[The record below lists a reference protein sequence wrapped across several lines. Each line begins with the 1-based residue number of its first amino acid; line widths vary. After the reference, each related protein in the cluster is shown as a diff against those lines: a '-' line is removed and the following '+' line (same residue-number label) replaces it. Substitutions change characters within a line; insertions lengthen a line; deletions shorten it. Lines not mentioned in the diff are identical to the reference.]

1 MKNNFIIDF
10 PFCRVYHGTTRI
22 NVYDVSEK
30 VMASFKVNDSLIK
43 INKKI
48 MSINNTKLFDNKYE
62 NTSLKT
68 TLFIGKI
75 LDEFSFKLIDID
87 FSKMNIISYNR
98 FIKNII
104 KNNLINTPYI
114 RVKFKDNDKK
124 YEIKIKKYIKKVED
138 NFFGDTIRYTIYKVT
153 VIKNKKEYEF
163 EIREQVFERDTF
175 DMIFTNIEN
184 ILEGGL

>member
-22 NVYDVSEK
+22 NVCDFKEK
-30 VMASFKVNDSLIK
+30 VMGIFKVNDNLTE

-48 MSINNTKLFDNKYE
+48 MFINNTKLFDNKYE

-68 TLFIGKI
+68 TFFVAKI
-75 LDEFSFKLIDID
+75 LDEFSFRLIDID
-87 FSKMNIISYNR
+87 FSKINIVSYH

-104 KNNLINTPYI
+104 KNNLITTPYI
-114 RVKFKDNDKK
+114 RVKFKDKDKK

-138 NFFGDTIRYTIYKVT
+138 NFFGDTMRYTIYKVT

-163 EIREQVFERDTF
+163 ETVEQVFEKDTF

>member
-10 PFCRVYHGTTRI
+10 PFCRVYHGTTRK
-22 NVYDVSEK
+22 NVCDFKEK
-30 VMASFKVNDSLIK
+30 VMGLFKVNDNLTE

-48 MSINNTKLFDNKYE
+48 MFINNTKLFDNK
-62 NTSLKT
+62 
-68 TLFIGKI
+68 
-75 LDEFSFKLIDID
+75 IDID
-87 FSKMNIISYNR
+87 FSKINIVSYH

-104 KNNLINTPYI
+104 KNNLITTPYI
-114 RVKFKDNDKK
+114 RVKFKDKDKK

-138 NFFGDTIRYTIYKVT
+138 NFFGDTMRYTIYKVT

-163 EIREQVFERDTF
+163 ETVEQVFERDTF

>member
-22 NVYDVSEK
+22 NVCDFKEK
-30 VMASFKVNDSLIK
+30 VMGSFKVNDSLTE

-48 MSINNTKLFDNKYE
+48 MTINNTKLFDNKYE

-124 YEIKIKKYIKKVED
+124 NDIKIKKYIKKVED
-138 NFFGDTIRYTIYKVT
+138 NFFGDTLRYTIYKVT

-163 EIREQVFERDTF
+163 ETVEQVFDRDTF
-175 DMIFTNIEN
+175 DMVFTNIEN
-184 ILEGGL
+184 ILERGL

>member
-22 NVYDVSEK
+22 NVYDVAEK
-30 VMASFKVNDSLIK
+30 VMASFKVNNNIIE

-62 NTSLKT
+62 NTSIKT

-75 LDEFSFKLIDID
+75 LDEFSFKFIDID
-87 FSKMNIISYNR
+87 FSKINIVSYNR

-104 KNNLINTPYI
+104 KNNLMNTPYI

-138 NFFGDTIRYTIYKVT
+138 NFFGDIIRYTIYKVT

-163 EIREQVFERDTF
+163 ETREQVFERDTF

>member
-10 PFCRVYHGTTRI
+10 PFCRVCHGTTRI
-22 NVYDVSEK
+22 NVYDVSGK
-30 VMASFKVNDSLIK
+30 VMASFKVNDNLIE

-62 NTSLKT
+62 KTSLKT
-68 TLFIGKI
+68 TFFIGKI
-75 LDEFSFKLIDID
+75 LDEFLFKLIDID
-87 FSKMNIISYNR
+87 FSKIDIVSYNR

-114 RVKFKDNDKK
+114 RVKFKDNGKK
-124 YEIKIKKYIKKVED
+124 HEIKIKKYIKQVED
-138 NFFGDTIRYTIYKVT
+138 NFFGDMIRYTIYKVT

-163 EIREQVFERDTF
+163 ETREQVFERDTF

-184 ILEGGL
+184 ILEGEL